1 MQSASGRKVGPFWFI
16 AMWDDGGSALSGD
29 MDWTVGMVAAAIW
42 NRQST
47 FSRRHGRSGLKS

>member
-47 FSRRHGRSGLKS
+47 FSRRHGRSG